1 MTTRELLQ
9 NLIHQFGKPF
19 TVEIAANLTNTDPQ
33 EVAKL
38 IPEFLKAGQI
48 KRISDTEDIFVRCNR
63 YSQKLGTPHYRNWV
77 FDITDANQLL
87 NAIEKGKYSGIRA
100 IAQDIGKSRQWVY
113 IYLEALASIGVVDYR
128 SSRYVVIDRKH
139 LHKIGTKVQKGI
151 LGTLRSLNSIGV
163 IRILSLN

>member
-1 MTTRELLQ
+1 MTTKELLQ
-9 NLIHQFGKPF
+9 NLIYQFGKPF

-48 KRISDTEDIFVRCNR
+48 KLISETEGIFVRCNR

-87 NAIEKGKYSGIRA
+87 NVIEKGNYSGIRA
-100 IAQDIGKSRQWVY
+100 LAQANGKSRQWVY

-128 SSRYVVIDRKH
+128 NYRYVVVNRKH
-139 LHKIGTKVQKGI
+139 LHEIGTKVQKGI
-151 LGTLRSLNSIGV
+151 LGTLRILNRYGL
-163 IRILSLN
+163 IRVLD